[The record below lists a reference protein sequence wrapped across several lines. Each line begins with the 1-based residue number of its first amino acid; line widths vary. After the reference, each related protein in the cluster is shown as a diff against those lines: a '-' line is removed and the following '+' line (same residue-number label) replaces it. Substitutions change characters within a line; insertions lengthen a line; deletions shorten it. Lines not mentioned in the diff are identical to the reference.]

1 MRMKWIGQ
9 GRVSLDVCV
18 EITSLLFTRRHLFDF
33 IPSTVLSSLSALLS
47 YALIRNMSMTLFA
60 LSLSITVI
68 IARQPFS
75 LVLCI

>member
-9 GRVSLDVCV
+9 GRVGLDVCV
-18 EITSLLFTRRHLFDF
+18 EITSLLFPRRHLSDF

-75 LVLCI
+75 LVLCV